1 MREKGTDRACG
12 TLALAIKGFSS
23 RLECMEFFSDVKAI
37 EVGSQVLVGKAGA
50 RHHIWFR
57 RTDRP
62 GQPARVEVTAVNGS
76 GKSFTVKMSGE
87 EKEYPP
93 EYVRRSPAKSSSCC
107 GQHEQYHS
115 RAPRAVSVTRIPAT
129 RRHSWRS

>member
-1 MREKGTDRACG
+1 MREKDTGRACG

-62 GQPARVEVTAVNGS
+62 GQPARVVLEGERQPPSRQLAGRAAVADVGADA
-76 GKSFTVKMSGE
+76 
-87 EKEYPP
+87 
-93 EYVRRSPAKSSSCC
+93 R
-107 GQHEQYHS
+107 
-115 RAPRAVSVTRIPAT
+115 
-129 RRHSWRS
+129 